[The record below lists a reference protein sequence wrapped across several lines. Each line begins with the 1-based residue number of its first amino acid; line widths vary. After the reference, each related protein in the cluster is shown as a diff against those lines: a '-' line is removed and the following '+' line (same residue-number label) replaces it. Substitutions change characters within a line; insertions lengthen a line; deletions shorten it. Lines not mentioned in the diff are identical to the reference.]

1 MKERVLKEYFSI
13 PNLMGYFRILLI
25 PVYLFLYI
33 RAETTE
39 EYYMAAVVLLVS
51 FLTDLFDGKI
61 ARKLNQVTEL
71 GKFLDPLADKLT
83 QGAVFVC
90 VTMKYKWMWLLV
102 GLFFIKEG
110 FMGIMGLLMLR
121 HNGRKLDG
129 AMWFGKVCTA
139 AIYVVLFVVLLFPQ
153 MSEQIANGIIFACAL
168 LMLWTLGCYIPVFRK
183 MWKEKAV

>member
-1 MKERVLKEYFSI
+1 MKFKREEWFTI
-13 PNLMGYFRILLI
+13 PNLLGYFRLIMI
-25 PVYLFLYI
+25 PVFVYLYLH
-33 RAETTE
+33 AETLM
-39 EYYMAAVVLLVS
+39 EYYYAAAAIGIS
-51 FLTDLFDGKI
+51 GLTDLFDGKI

-90 VTMKYKWMWLLV
+90 VTMKYKWMCLLV

>member
-1 MKERVLKEYFSI
+1 M
-13 PNLMGYFRILLI
+13 
-25 PVYLFLYI
+25 
-33 RAETTE
+33 
-39 EYYMAAVVLLVS
+39 
-51 FLTDLFDGKI
+51 
-61 ARKLNQVTEL
+61 
-71 GKFLDPLADKLT
+71 
-83 QGAVFVC
+83 C
-90 VTMKYKWMWLLV
+90 VTMKYKWMCLLV

-168 LMLWTLGCYIPVFRK
+168 LMLCTLGCYIPVFRK